1 MHKPNFNTS
10 GVVGRLASLL
20 ISSAAIIHS
29 NFVLA
34 AELQPNPQAEPVN
47 YTAKPA
53 DRQIRSIEYHRFP
66 KYHLVMGID
75 DDPPWS
81 VTLQPNP
88 KGKYPTIIAQSPD
101 NFFPTAELNILPIY
115 DVRIKDLGPDPK
127 TNVFKLLQNMAPQFQ
142 LPVSHLKSDRIHP
155 ARYGD
160 LNGYRIDAEGAWKGQ
175 IDIAFFVA
183 NLGKSHGMLILTAST
198 LPGHLDKLEQVMRRS
213 WGNTGVLGE

>member
-1 MHKPNFNTS
+1 MHKPTFNAP
-10 GVVGRLASLL
+10 GVVGTLASIL
-20 ISSAAIIHS
+20 ISSAVMIHT

-34 AELQPNPQAEPVN
+34 AEPQSNPQAEPEPVN

-53 DRQIRSIEYHRFP
+53 DRRIRSIEYHRFP
-66 KYHLVMGID
+66 KYHLVMAID

-127 TNVFKLLQNMAPQFQ
+127 TNVFRLLQNMAPQFE

-183 NLGKSHGMLILTAST
+183 DLGNPSST
-198 LPGHLDKLEQVMRRS
+198 LKH
-213 WGNTGVLGE
+213 